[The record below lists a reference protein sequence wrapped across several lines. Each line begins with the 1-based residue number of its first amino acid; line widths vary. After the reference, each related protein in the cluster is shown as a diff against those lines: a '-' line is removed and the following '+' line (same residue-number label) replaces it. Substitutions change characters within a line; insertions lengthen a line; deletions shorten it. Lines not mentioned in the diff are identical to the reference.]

1 MKSDPTKPAARET
14 IDLLIVGA
22 DWVVTMDESRRLIR
36 QGAVAVDKDRIVA
49 VGKTADL
56 EARYGAARTLQ
67 ARDKI
72 VLPALINTHLHHTQ
86 QLARGMADECEIE
99 RWLVERIYPY
109 EAAMTKEEARISAL
123 AGHLDMIKNGTS
135 TYIDPGGYYP
145 DETAQVTGETGLRG
159 IITRS
164 TLDIHTSTYGA
175 IPKNL
180 TSEDTKE
187 ALKEG
192 EETVKRWHNA
202 FGGRL
207 RAWFGL
213 RSMRNCSDNLC
224 RGVKELA
231 DHYGVGVEA
240 HVLGSHPNIWA
251 SISRFGCTDVERLH
265 RLGVLGP
272 NWLMVH
278 MGWVSPHEVHLLRQ
292 YDIKIS
298 QCPAASMH
306 GSSGRSYHGAFTE
319 MVQLGVCVSIGSDS
333 GPEGNFNDIVRN
345 MYLASCTAKDQQLDP
360 QLMPATTT
368 LEMALR
374 NGARA
379 ALWEDEIGSLEA
391 GKKADIVLFDTQ
403 KPEWQPLHDPVS
415 TLVYSATG
423 ASAETLIV
431 DGRIIMEER
440 RVLTMDEEAVLKES
454 QAVAESLVRRAGLER
469 LTAPRWPVF

>member
-1 MKSDPTKPAARET
+1 MKSDPSAHVTDNTA
-14 IDLLIVGA
+14 DLLITGA
-22 DWVVTMDESRRLIR
+22 EWVITMDPDRRLIR
-36 QGAVAVDKDRIVA
+36 DGAVAIVKDRILA

-56 EARYGAARTLQ
+56 KARYGSARTLD
-67 ARDKI
+67 AKYKV

-109 EAAMTKEEARISAL
+109 EAAMTREEARISAL
-123 AGHLDMIKNGTS
+123 AGHLDMIKNGVS

-145 DETAQVTGETGLRG
+145 DETAEVTGETGLRG

-164 TLDIHTSTYGA
+164 TLDIHSSTFGA
-175 IPKNL
+175 IPKSL
-180 TSEDTKE
+180 TSEDTQQ

-192 EETVKRWHNA
+192 EEIVKRWHNG
-202 FGGRL
+202 FDGRL

-231 DHYGVGVEA
+231 DQYGVGVEA

-251 SISRFGCTDVERLH
+251 SISRFGRTDVERLH
-265 RLGVLGP
+265 QLGVLGP

-278 MGWVSPHEVHLLRQ
+278 MGWVSPHEVHLLREF
-292 YDIKIS
+292 DVKIS

-306 GSSGRSYHGAFTE
+306 GSSGRSYHGSFTE
-319 MVQLGVCVSIGSDS
+319 MHQLGVCVSIGTDS
-333 GPEGNFNDIVRN
+333 SPEGNFGDIVRN
-345 MYLASCTAKDQQLDP
+345 MYLASCTAKDQQLDA
-360 QLMPATTT
+360 QLMPASTV
-368 LEMALR
+368 LEMDLR

-379 ALWEDEIGSLEA
+379 ALWDDEIGSLEEE
-391 GKKADIVLFDTQ
+391 KKADIVLFDVQ
-403 KPEWQPLHDPVS
+403 RPEWQPLYDPVS

-423 ASAETLIV
+423 ASADTLV
-431 DGRIIMEER
+431 VNGRIIMEGR

-454 QAVAESLVRRAGLER
+454 QRVAESLVRRAGLER
-469 LTAPRWPVF
+469 LSAPRWPVC

>member
-1 MKSDPTKPAARET
+1 MASDPKNREPAKTA
-14 IDLLIVGA
+14 DLLITGA
-22 DWVVTMDESRRLIR
+22 EWVITMDPDRRLIR
-36 QGAVAVDKDRIVA
+36 DGAVAIGKDRILA

-56 EARYGAARTLQ
+56 KTRYSSARTLE
-67 ARDKI
+67 AKDKI

-86 QLARGMADECEIE
+86 QLARGLADECEIE

-123 AGHLDMIKNGTS
+123 AGHLDMIKNGTA

-145 DETAQVTGETGLRG
+145 DETAIVTGETGLRG

-164 TLDIHTSTYGA
+164 TLDIHSSTYGA

-180 TSEDTKE
+180 TSDDTQQ

-192 EETVKRWHNA
+192 EEIVKRWHNA
-202 FGGRL
+202 FDGRL

-231 DHYGVGVEA
+231 DQYGVGVEA

-251 SISRFGCTDVERLH
+251 SISRFGITDVERLE

-278 MGWVSPHEVHLLRQ
+278 MGWVSPHEVHLLKK

-306 GSSGRSYHGAFTE
+306 GSSGRSYHGSFTE
-319 MVQLGVCVSIGSDS
+319 MHQLGVCVSIGTDS
-333 GPEGNFNDIVRN
+333 SPEGNFGDIVRN
-345 MYLASCTAKDQQLDP
+345 MYLASCTAKDQQLDA
-360 QLMPATTT
+360 QLMPASTV
-368 LEMALR
+368 LDMDLR

-379 ALWEDEIGSLEA
+379 ALWEDEIGSLEE
-391 GKKADIVLFDTQ
+391 GKKADVVLFDIQ
-403 KPEWQPLHDPVS
+403 RPEWQPLHDPVS
-415 TLVYSATG
+415 TLIYSATG
-423 ASAETLIV
+423 ASADTLIV
-431 DGRIIMEER
+431 NGQIIMEGR

-454 QAVAESLVRRAGLER
+454 QTVAESLVRRAGLER
-469 LTAPRWPVF
+469 LSAPRWPVS

>member
-1 MKSDPTKPAARET
+1 MKSDPINPGGDDTA
-14 IDLLIVGA
+14 DLLITGA
-22 DWVVTMDESRRLIR
+22 QWVITMDPSRRLIR
-36 QGAVAVDKDRIVA
+36 NGAVAIEKDRIVA
-49 VGKTADL
+49 VGDTAEL
-56 EARYGAARTLQ
+56 AARYKAKRMLDAK
-67 ARDKI
+67 DKI
-72 VLPALINTHLHHTQ
+72 ILPALINTHLHHTQ
-86 QLARGMADECEIE
+86 QLARGLADECEIE

-109 EAAMTKEEARISAL
+109 EAAMTKEEARTSAL
-123 AGHLDMIKNGTS
+123 AGHLDMIKNGVS

-145 DETAQVTGETGLRG
+145 DETAKVTGDTGLRG

-164 TLDIHTSTYGA
+164 TLDIHSSTFGA

-180 TSEDTKE
+180 TSEDTQE

-231 DHYGVGVEA
+231 DQYGVGVEA

-251 SISRFGCTDVERLH
+251 SISRFGRTDVERLH
-265 RLGVLGP
+265 HLGVLGP

-292 YDIKIS
+292 FDVKVS

-306 GSSGRSYHGAFTE
+306 GSSGRSYHGSFTE
-319 MVQLGVCVSIGSDS
+319 MRQLGVCVSIGTDS

-345 MYLASCTAKDQQLDP
+345 MYLASCTAKDQQLDA
-360 QLMPATTT
+360 QLMPASAV

-379 ALWEDEIGSLEA
+379 ALWDDEIGSLEE
-391 GKKADIVLFDTQ
+391 GKKADVVLFDVLR
-403 KPEWQPLHDPVS
+403 PEWQPLHDPVA

-423 ASAETLIV
+423 ASADTLIV
-431 DGRIIMEER
+431 DGRMIMEGR
-440 RVLTMDEEAVLKES
+440 RVLTMDEEAVLAES
-454 QAVAESLVRRAGLER
+454 QAVAESIARRAGLER
-469 LTAPRWPVF
+469 LAAPRWPVF

>member
-1 MKSDPTKPAARET
+1 MPANQQQLESV
-14 IDLLIVGA
+14 DLLIRGA
-22 DWVVTMDESRRLIR
+22 DWIITMDPTRRLIR
-36 QGAVAVDKDRIVA
+36 DGAVAIEKDRIVA
-49 VGKTADL
+49 VGKTSEIAGRFK
-56 EARYGAARTLQ
+56 ARRTIDAKNRVL
-67 ARDKI
+67 
-72 VLPALINTHLHHTQ
+72 LPALINTHLHHTQ
-86 QLARGMADECEIE
+86 QLARGLADECEIE

-123 AGHLDMIKNGTS
+123 AGHLDMIKNGTA

-145 DETAQVTGETGLRG
+145 DETAAVTGETGLRG

-164 TLDIHTSTYGA
+164 TLDIHSSTYGA

-180 TSEDTKE
+180 TNEDTQE
-187 ALKEG
+187 ALKQG
-192 EETVKRWHNA
+192 EEIVKRWHNA
-202 FGGRL
+202 FDGRL

-231 DHYGVGVEA
+231 DQYRVGVEA

-251 SISRFGCTDVERLH
+251 SISRFGATDIERLD

-278 MGWVSPHEVHLLRQ
+278 MGWVSPHEVHLLKK

-306 GSSGRSYHGAFTE
+306 GSSGRSYHGSFTE
-319 MVQLGVCVSIGSDS
+319 MHQLGVCVSIGSDS
-333 GPEGNFNDIVRN
+333 GPEGNFNDVVRN

-360 QLMPATTT
+360 QLLPATAV
-368 LEMALR
+368 LEMALV

-379 ALWEDEIGSLEA
+379 ALWEDEIGSLET
-391 GKKADIVLFDTQ
+391 GKKADVVLFDIQ
-403 KPEWQPLHDPVS
+403 RPEWQPLHDPVA

-423 ASAETLIV
+423 ASADTLIV
-431 DGRIIMEER
+431 NGRIIMEGRE
-440 RVLTMDEEAVLKES
+440 VLTIDEESVLKES
-454 QAVAESLVRRAGLER
+454 QAITESLARRAGLEQ
-469 LTAPRWPVF
+469 LSAPRWPVF

>member
-1 MKSDPTKPAARET
+1 MQSDPNNREPLKT
-14 IDLLIVGA
+14 ADLLITGA
-22 DWVVTMDESRRLIR
+22 EWVVTMDPGRKLIR
-36 QGAVAVDKDRIVA
+36 DGAVAIEKDRIVA

-56 EARYGAARTLQ
+56 ETRYNANRTLE

-86 QLARGMADECEIE
+86 QLARGLADGCEIG

-109 EAAMTKEEARISAL
+109 EAAMSKEEARISAL

-135 TYIDPGGYYP
+135 TYIGPGGYYP
-145 DETAQVTGETGLRG
+145 DETAEVTGETGLRG

-164 TLDIHTSTYGA
+164 TLDIHSSTFGA

-180 TSEDTKE
+180 TSEDTQQ

-224 RGVKELA
+224 RGVKDLA
-231 DHYGVGVEA
+231 DQYGVGVEA

-251 SISRFGCTDVERLH
+251 SISRFGRTDVERLH
-265 RLGVLGP
+265 HLGVLGP

-278 MGWVSPHEVHLLRQ
+278 MGWVSPHEIHLLRQ
-292 YDIKIS
+292 FDVKIS

-306 GSSGRSYHGAFTE
+306 GSSGRSYHGSFTE
-319 MVQLGVCVSIGSDS
+319 MHQLGVCVSIGTDS
-333 GPEGNFNDIVRN
+333 APEGNFNDIVRN

-360 QLMPATTT
+360 QLMPASAV
-368 LEMALR
+368 LEMALI

-379 ALWEDEIGSLEA
+379 ALWEDEIGSLEE
-391 GKKADIVLFDTQ
+391 GKKADLVLF
-403 KPEWQPLHDPVS
+403 
-415 TLVYSATG
+415 
-423 ASAETLIV
+423 
-431 DGRIIMEER
+431 
-440 RVLTMDEEAVLKES
+440 
-454 QAVAESLVRRAGLER
+454 
-469 LTAPRWPVF
+469 

>member
-1 MKSDPTKPAARET
+1 MKPDPKSSGDAA
-14 IDLLIVGA
+14 DLLITGA
-22 DWVVTMDESRRLIR
+22 EWVITMDPSRRLIR
-36 QGAVAVDKDRIVA
+36 NGAVAMVKDRIVA
-49 VGKTADL
+49 VGETAEL
-56 EARYGAARTLQ
+56 AARYKAKRTLD
-67 ARDKI
+67 AKDKI
-72 VLPALINTHLHHTQ
+72 ILPALINTHLHHTQ
-86 QLARGMADECEIE
+86 QLARGLADECEIE

-109 EAAMTKEEARISAL
+109 EAAMTQEEARISAL
-123 AGHLDMIKNGTS
+123 AGHLDMIKNGVS

-145 DETAQVTGETGLRG
+145 DETAKVTGETGLRG

-164 TLDIHTSTYGA
+164 TLDIHSSTFGA

-180 TSEDTKE
+180 TSEDTQQ

-207 RAWFGL
+207 RGWFGL

-231 DHYGVGVEA
+231 DRYGVGVEA

-251 SISRFGCTDVERLH
+251 SISRFGRTDVERLH
-265 RLGVLGP
+265 HLGVLGP

-292 YDIKIS
+292 FDVKIS

-306 GSSGRSYHGAFTE
+306 GSSGRSYHGSFTE
-319 MVQLGVCVSIGSDS
+319 MRQLGVCVSIGTDS
-333 GPEGNFNDIVRN
+333 GPEGNFNDVVRN

-360 QLMPATTT
+360 QLMTASAV
-368 LEMALR
+368 LEMALT

-379 ALWEDEIGSLEA
+379 ALWEDEIGSLEE
-391 GKKADIVLFDTQ
+391 GKKADVVLFDAQ
-403 KPEWQPLHDPVS
+403 RPEWQPLHDPVA

-423 ASAETLIV
+423 ASADTLIV
-431 DGRIIMEER
+431 DGRLIMEGR
-440 RVLTMDEEAVLKES
+440 RVLTMDEEGVLGES
-454 QAVAESLVRRAGLER
+454 QAVAESIARRAGLER
-469 LTAPRWPVF
+469 LAAPRWPVF